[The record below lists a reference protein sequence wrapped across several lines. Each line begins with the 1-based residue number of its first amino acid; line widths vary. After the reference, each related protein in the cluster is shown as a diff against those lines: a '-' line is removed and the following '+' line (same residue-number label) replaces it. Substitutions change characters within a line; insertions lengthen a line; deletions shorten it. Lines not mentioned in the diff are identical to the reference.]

1 MKMPVELEDQY
12 VKEVLSNLS
21 LENLPDEEWKLIEGF
36 ENYAI
41 SNYGRVKNLE
51 RWAINPVKYWIES

>member
-21 LENLPDEEWKLIEGF
+21 LENLPHEEWKLIEGF